1 MAFRFKLAPD
11 NTTFDF
17 MGKRYLT
24 FAISL
29 ILVFGSLGLVVFKGL
44 NFGVDFAGGTLIE
57 IKTPTVPN
65 IDHLRDSLH
74 HLNVGSISLQ
84 EFGDPQNILIRL
96 GASDSGTQESQTA
109 AIEKIKSTLESEF
122 SGETPDYRRIEYV
135 GPQVGGE
142 LIRTGILAMVLSMI
156 GVLIYV
162 AARFEWQFGVACVMA
177 VLRDAIITLGFFA
190 LTGWEF
196 DLATMGAVLLV
207 AGYSLNDTIV
217 VFDRVRE
224 NMRKYKKMSMFDLCN
239 LSVNQTLSRS
249 LMTSF
254 TTLLALSALAIF
266 GGTVI
271 RGFTCAL
278 IVGIVVGTFSS
289 TFVAAATLLSLGIRS
304 NKNPPNPGS
313 RGDNA
318 LETTV

>member
-1 MAFRFKLAPD
+1 MAWRFKLAPD
-11 NTTFDF
+11 NTNFDF

-24 FAISL
+24 FAVSL
-29 ILVFGSLGLVVFKGL
+29 FLVFGSLALVMTKGL
-44 NFGVDFAGGTLIE
+44 NFGVDFTGGTLIE
-57 IKTPTVPN
+57 IKAPVVPN
-65 IDHLRDSLH
+65 LDQMRKD
-74 HLNVGSISLQ
+74 LNQLGLGAISLQ
-84 EFGDPQNILIRL
+84 EFGDPQNILIRM
-96 GASDSGTQESQTA
+96 A
-109 AIEKIKSTLESEF
+109 AHKDETPEAQAAAVEKVKAALSSEF
-122 SGETPDYRRIEYV
+122 DGVAPDYRRVEYV

-142 LIRTGILAMVLSMI
+142 LIRTGLLAMALSI
-156 GVLIYV
+156 LGVLIYV
-162 AARFEWQFGVACVMA
+162 ASRFEWQFGIACVMA
-177 VLRDAIITLGFFA
+177 VARDAIITVGFFA

-224 NMRKYKKMSMFDLCN
+224 NMRKFKKMPMFDLCN

-266 GGTVI
+266 GGQVI

-289 TFVAAATLLSLGIRS
+289 TFVAAATLLSLGIRKQS
-304 NKNPPNPGS
+304 GAS
-313 RGDNA
+313 D
-318 LETTV
+318 ETAAESVA